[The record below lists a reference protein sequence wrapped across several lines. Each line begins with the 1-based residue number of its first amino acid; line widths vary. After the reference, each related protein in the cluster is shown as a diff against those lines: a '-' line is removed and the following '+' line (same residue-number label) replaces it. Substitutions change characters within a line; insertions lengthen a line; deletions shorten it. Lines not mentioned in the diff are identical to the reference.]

1 MWPFQSIQSG
11 RTVARWRSRGAPRSR
26 SIMGYGGNFM
36 RADRSEAG
44 RSTASSPWPVVA
56 RTDMA
61 QKKAVVLGVGAERG
75 LGAAASR
82 RFAKEGYHVLVAGRT
97 AAKIEKVA
105 EAIRSAGG
113 SATPVILDGTREADV
128 IALVGKALA
137 DNADG
142 APADL
147 LVFNMGNNAAVD
159 VREMTAHHFEDSWR
173 ARCLSPLPFR

>member
-1 MWPFQSIQSG
+1 
-11 RTVARWRSRGAPRSR
+11 
-26 SIMGYGGNFM
+26 
-36 RADRSEAG
+36 
-44 RSTASSPWPVVA
+44 
-56 RTDMA
+56 MA
-61 QKKAVVLGVGAERG
+61 KKKAVVLGVGAERG

-105 EAIRSAGG
+105 EAIRAAGG
-113 SATPVILDGTREADV
+113 SATPVVVDGTKEAEV
-128 IALVGKALA
+128 VALFDKAMA

-159 VREMTAHHFEDSWR
+159 VREMTA
-173 ARCLSPLPFR
+173 

>member
-75 LGAAASR
+75 LGAAATR
-82 RFAKEGYHVLVAGRT
+82 RFAKEGYH
-97 AAKIEKVA
+97 
-105 EAIRSAGG
+105 
-113 SATPVILDGTREADV
+113 
-128 IALVGKALA
+128 
-137 DNADG
+137 
-142 APADL
+142 L
-147 LVFNMGNNAAVD
+147 LVPA
-159 VREMTAHHFEDSWR
+159 
-173 ARCLSPLPFR
+173 LPAPKIHNVSQPPRRP